1 MQPQTFI
8 FFGASGSG
16 KGTQAKLLIEKFNVL
31 DSGKRVLYLE
41 TGEKLR
47 EFVKEASLAS
57 KLAKEVLDTGG
68 LMPEFI
74 PIWVWT
80 EFLIRHVSGDELLI
94 FDGSP
99 RKLDEAAIL
108 DSALQFY
115 KREKPFVISIEVSD
129 AWAKERMNERKRND
143 DNEAEIMQRLSW
155 YKENVLPAINFF
167 KNNSY
172 YKFVSINGEQS
183 IEEVHQEILKKIE
196 IQPHP

>member
-1 MQPQTFI
+1 MPPQTFI

-16 KGTQAKLLIEKFNVL
+16 KGTQAKLLIEKFKST
-31 DSGKRVLYLE
+31 DSEKRVLYLE

-47 EFVKEASLAS
+47 AFVKEASLAS
-57 KLAKEVLDTGG
+57 KLAKEVLDSGG

-80 EFLIRHVSGDELLI
+80 EFLIRHVSGEEHLI
-94 FDGSP
+94 IDGSP
-99 RKLDEAAIL
+99 RKLDEATIL

-115 KREKPFVISIEVSD
+115 KRAKPFVISIEVSD
-129 AWAKERMNERKRND
+129 AWAKERMNERKRSD
-143 DNEAEIMQRLSW
+143 DNDAEIMQRLSW

-172 YKFVSINGEQS
+172 YKFVSINGEQT
-183 IEEVHQEILKKIE
+183 IEEVRQEILKKTKFV
-196 IQPHP
+196 